1 MANRPN
7 PKKRNISSS
16 DDESGPSVPNK
27 TNNIVKTESTESV
40 SQDTVEI
47 INEAEINRLILNETG
62 EEPVGGFI
70 N

>member
-1 MANRPN
+1 MRTKYERRKCSMANRPN

-27 TNNIVKTESTESV
+27 TNKIVKTESTESV

-47 INEAEINRLILNETG
+47 ILL
-62 EEPVGGFI
+62 
-70 N
+70 